1 MRFLFFFLMLQSISS
16 LQSVDQFTVL
26 MDKNYTLVDVRTPEE
41 FEQGALPNA
50 VNISVTALDFPFEI
64 NQLDKDEPILI
75 YCKSGGR
82 SARAAIVMKAL
93 GFSKIYELD
102 GGYLSWEAAKN

>member
-1 MRFLFFFLMLQSISS
+1 MRFLFFFLLLQSISS

-26 MDKNYTLVDVRTPEE
+26 MEKNYTLVDVRTPEE

-50 VNISVTALDFPFEI
+50 VNISTTTLDFPFEI
-64 NQLDKDEPILI
+64 NRLDKDEPIMI
-75 YCKSGGR
+75 YCNSGGR
-82 SARAAIVMKAL
+82 SARAAIDTKAL
-93 GFSKIYELD
+93 GFSNIYELD

>member
-1 MRFLFFFLMLQSISS
+1 MRFLFFFLILQSISS

-26 MDKNYTLVDVRTPEE
+26 MEKNYTLVDVRTPEE

-82 SARAAIVMKAL
+82 SARAAISM
-93 GFSKIYELD
+93 
-102 GGYLSWEAAKN
+102 

>member
-1 MRFLFFFLMLQSISS
+1 MRFLFFFLILQSISS

-26 MDKNYTLVDVRTPEE
+26 MEKNYTLVDVRTPEE

-82 SARAAIVMKAL
+82 SARAAIAMKTL